1 MITYHDDADIF
12 ALPAG
17 GFCHGINIRG
27 VAGGLAG
34 SVFMKFPEMRDL
46 YQSMCSLGQLAGG
59 DILPVFYDYG
69 DRQFWVYNLVTQ
81 IEPGANASLTML
93 RSAMEG
99 MRAHAEENSVESI
112 NCPQIGS
119 GIGGLKWE
127 NVDRV
132 LHEVFDDSPVT
143 LQVCLQKKVP
153 DKP

>member
-1 MITYHDDADIF
+1 MITYHEDADIF

-34 SVFMKFPEMRDL
+34 AVFMRFPEMRDL
-46 YQSMCSLGQLAGG
+46 YQSMCYQNHLSGG

-69 DRQFWVYNLVTQ
+69 DRKFWVYNLVTQ
-81 IEPGANASLTML
+81 IEPGANASLTHIRASMMNM
-93 RSAMEG
+93 RS
-99 MRAHAEENSVESI
+99 HAEENGVESI

-127 NVDRV
+127 NVVKV
-132 LHEVFDDSPVT
+132 LHEVFDDSPVN

-153 DKP
+153 DQP